1 MVKLIASTCLDY
13 NPKSDEIVHYF
24 GKFSENYESNHSRKK
39 YYHVK
44 HFEAKYDQ
52 YIFHKCWRPI
62 GQIYI
67 MGLED
72 KHNNYYDTLIQLCKM
87 NAPLHRV
94 YRYKAIKDKD
104 DMSAYIGA
112 TQNHTDCILDMISNG
127 YNNCLFLED
136 DFLFTDTV
144 RDNQKMLHTFWK
156 RKYQFD
162 IVFLAASKLHERRH
176 FDDLLINS
184 YQECTTSSGY
194 ILNKK
199 TVQRVYEVV
208 KEGLEKMKVNP
219 QNRDFCID
227 RYWRRLQSGDKV
239 FIFKRKLGF
248 QKPSYSELK
257 KSVAIFLD

>member
-1 MVKLIASTCLDY
+1 MVRLIASTCLNY
-13 NPKSDEIVHYF
+13 NPKQDEVVHYF
-24 GKFSENYESNHSRKK
+24 GKFPENYDSNHPRKK

-44 HFEAKYDQ
+44 HFEPNYDQ

-62 GQIYI
+62 DQIYI

-72 KHNNYYDTLIQLCKM
+72 KHHNYYDTMIQLCKM

-94 YRYKAIKDKD
+94 FRYKAKKDND
-104 DMSAYIGA
+104 EMSAYIGA
-112 TQNHTDCILDMISNG
+112 TQNHLDCISDMIDKG

-144 RDNQKMLHTFWK
+144 RDNQKMLHMFWK
-156 RKYQFD
+156 RKYSFD
-162 IVFLAASKLHERRH
+162 ILFLAASKLHERRY

-194 ILNKK
+194 ILTKK
-199 TVQRVYEVV
+199 TVQKVHDIVE
-208 KEGLEKMKVNP
+208 EGIEKMKVNP

-227 RYWRRLQSGDKV
+227 RYWRRIQNDNKV

-257 KSVAIFLD
+257 QSVAIFLD